1 MQFLDKALKCFNFP
15 GAMIE
20 AFKLALDSKPFP
32 NPKVGA
38 VLTDKHLNIKS
49 SGFHK
54 GPGKPHAEIEVLN
67 NVHVEKDDILFVT
80 LEPCFHSD
88 TSPSCA
94 DEIIKK
100 GVKNIY
106 YGGVDID
113 SRTNGKSIDKL
124 QQNSISIKL
133 IEGVNQLLNPH
144 YLNQKTK
151 NLKITYTGK
160 LAISNDN
167 FIYSVNNKYISNEES
182 LLLTHV
188 MRANYNSILIGKN
201 TYLVDNPLLDTRLIK
216 NKLNNLDPIKFVLW
230 GSDKNIIN
238 FLREDFIFLTEFKID
253 GYKNVINLGT
263 LNFENINNFFTE
275 INNFSVLI
283 EGGNSVHKLFIENDY
298 YDNFYLFKSQ
308 DNLIHGLKAT
318 DSINILNGEN
328 FSNKELSLNDNIL
341 NIYTRY

>member
-1 MQFLDKALKCFNFP
+1 VQSLDKALKCFNFP
-15 GAMIE
+15 DAMIE
-20 AFKLALDSKPFP
+20 AFKLAIDSKPFP

-49 SGFHK
+49 TGFHK

-67 NVHVEKDDILFVT
+67 KVHVEKDDILFVT

-106 YGGVDID
+106 YGGIDID

-124 QQNSISIKL
+124 QQNLISIHL

-144 YLNQKTK
+144 YLNQKIK

-160 LAISNDN
+160 LAISNDY
-167 FIYSVNNKYISNEES
+167 FIYSDNNKYISNEES

-188 MRANYNSILIGKN
+188 LRANYNSILIGKN
-201 TYLVDNPLLDTRLIK
+201 TFLIDKPLLDTRLIK
-216 NKLNNLDPIKFVLW
+216 NKSSNLDPIKYVLW
-230 GSDKNIIN
+230 GSDQNITN
-238 FLREDFIFLTEFKID
+238 FIREDFIFLTDFTID
-253 GYKNVINLGT
+253 GHKNVINLGV
-263 LNFENINNFFTE
+263 LNIQNINNFFTE

-283 EGGNSVHKLFIENDY
+283 EGGNKIHNLFIENDY

-308 DNLIHGLKAT
+308 DSLIQGLKAT

-328 FSNKELSLNDNIL
+328 YSNKELCLNDNIL